1 VVTDQLDRG
10 VVRSEAPNGLV
21 VVTESMPAFRS
32 AAVGI
37 WVRSASAHDAR
48 EQMGAAHLLEHL
60 VFKGTERRPAADL
73 ARALETRGGSL
84 DAYTSRDH
92 TGYQAH
98 VLDEDVPLAIDILT
112 DLVRRP
118 LLRSED
124 LDLERNVVLEEI
136 RAVDDT
142 PEDLVFELQSAAL
155 WPDHPYGYSILGTQ
169 ETVGSISADALR
181 SVHRGGYY
189 PGNCVVAA
197 AGNLSHEQVID
208 RLGAEGWFDDAGRVA
223 PREPVRAG
231 EGSRGSRRRVERET
245 AQTHIVW
252 GTDTFPSRDP
262 RRFGLAM
269 LVNELGGGMASRLFQ
284 RVREEL
290 GLAYSVYAYQHLLRA
305 AGVIGVYL
313 GTSRD
318 NVEAAT
324 AAVEAE
330 LRRLAVEGLS
340 GDDLTANKRQLRGQ
354 LMLGLEH
361 AASRML
367 RLAAFVLNDDRYR
380 PLDEL
385 LAVVDRV
392 TAAEVAATAAEF
404 FSPERFTRVSLGA

>member
-10 VVRSEAPNGLV
+10 VARSQAPNGLV
-21 VVTESMPAFRS
+21 VVTETMPAFRS

-37 WVRSASAHDAR
+37 WVRSASAHDTR
-48 EQMGAAHLLEHL
+48 GQMGAAHLLEHL

-73 ARALETRGGSL
+73 ARALESRGGSL

-118 LLRSED
+118 LLRAED

-142 PEDLVFELQSAAL
+142 PEDLVFELQSAML
-155 WPDHPYGYSILGTQ
+155 WPDHPYGYSILGTE
-169 ETVGSISADALR
+169 ETVGSISADALK

-197 AGNLSHEQVID
+197 AGNLTHQQVLD
-208 RLGAEGWFDDAGRVA
+208 SLGVEGWFDDPGRLA
-223 PREPVRAG
+223 PRPPVPGG
-231 EGSRGSRRRVERET
+231 EGRRGERRRVERET

-313 GTSRD
+313 GTSKD
-318 NVEAAT
+318 NVEAGQ
-324 AAVEAE
+324 AAVETE
-330 LRRLAVEGLS
+330 LRRLAREGLDQETLVAS
-340 GDDLTANKRQLRGQ
+340 KRQLRGQ

-385 LAVVDRV
+385 LAVVDQV
-392 TAAEVAATAAEF
+392 TAEEVAAIAAEF
-404 FSPERFTRVSLGA
+404 FAPERFTMVSLGT